1 VLSKLIDNSRIVHG
15 NERSMI
21 LIEKVAGGYTATSAP
36 PHTRDVFRS
45 RVPSSR
51 EDLIAALRQRGAA
64 PSDIGAAF
72 DIADQEWAILN
83 GEDDDA

>member
-1 VLSKLIDNSRIVHG
+1 
-15 NERSMI
+15 MI
-21 LIEKVAGGYTATSAP
+21 LIEKVGGGYMVKSAP

-45 RVPSSR
+45 EVPCSR

-64 PSDIGAAF
+64 PGDIGMAF

-83 GEDDDA
+83 GEDDS